1 MWQSQASNQILYSI
15 NVGESIIPPTLFVLF
30 LSDFKIHLNLNQIC
44 WPHVSSACVQKF
56 QGYNLLPDIGD
67 IYSLHFFWK
76 LIFIIIFDMK
86 WKCEIFNTKLLKL
99 CGFKVFTLSNGWAG
113 TNRTTSWMNFTT
125 ERVMCSNIERDCY
138 IFFIPSFTTCIFHQL
153 QCCKYMYP
161 LL

>member
-1 MWQSQASNQILYSI
+1 MTPCQ
-15 NVGESIIPPTLFVLF
+15 F
-30 LSDFKIHLNLNQIC
+30 
-44 WPHVSSACVQKF
+44 CVQKF

-67 IYSLHFFWK
+67 IYSLHFFGK

-99 CGFKVFTLSNGWAG
+99 CGFKVFALSNGWAG

-138 IFFIPSFTTCIFHQL
+138 IFFIPSLLHVYFISFNVVNICTP
-153 QCCKYMYP
+153 CCKSVKIYK
-161 LL
+161 LIAVVS